1 MTRLICGK
9 ESVSPFVA
17 TTQPPASFFGASLL
31 ISIFL
36 FHFYDRMNR

>member
-17 TTQPPASFFGASLL
+17 TTQPTSFFEGQPVDFNLF
-31 ISIFL
+31 ISFL
-36 FHFYDRMNR
+36 